1 MVVEQQFSEAL
12 EPPRPK
18 TLTVV
23 AMLIAAALILSY
35 LMAYAVTNALVAAE
49 VVSRWPPGS
58 DPRPLRMCFGFIA
71 LMTAFTLA
79 ASIAQWMSRR
89 QLKRID
95 EMEQA

>member
-1 MVVEQQFSEAL
+1 MVVQQELSDPL

-71 LMTAFTLA
+71 LMTAFTLV
-79 ASIAQWMSRR
+79 ASLAQWMSRR

>member
-1 MVVEQQFSEAL
+1 VQQELSDPL

-23 AMLIAAALILSY
+23 GMLIAAALILSY

-49 VVSRWPPGS
+49 VVSRWPPGR
-58 DPRPLRMCFGFIA
+58 DPRPMRMCLGFIV

-79 ASIAQWMSRR
+79 ASLAQWMSRR

-95 EMEQA
+95 EMEEA

>member
-1 MVVEQQFSEAL
+1 MVVEQVLDDPL

-23 AMLIAAALILSY
+23 SMLIAAALILSY

-71 LMTAFTLA
+71 LMTAFTLVA
-79 ASIAQWMSRR
+79 AIAQWMSRR

-95 EMEQA
+95 EWEQA

>member
-1 MVVEQQFSEAL
+1 MVVEQVLDDPL

-23 AMLIAAALILSY
+23 SMLIAAALILSY

-71 LMTAFTLA
+71 WMTAFTAVA
-79 ASIAQWMSRR
+79 AIAQWMSRR

>member
-1 MVVEQQFSEAL
+1 MGQEFSKAL

-23 AMLIAAALILSY
+23 GMLIAAALILSY

-58 DPRPLRMCFGFIA
+58 DPRPLRMCLGFIA
-71 LMTAFTLA
+71 LMTGFTLA